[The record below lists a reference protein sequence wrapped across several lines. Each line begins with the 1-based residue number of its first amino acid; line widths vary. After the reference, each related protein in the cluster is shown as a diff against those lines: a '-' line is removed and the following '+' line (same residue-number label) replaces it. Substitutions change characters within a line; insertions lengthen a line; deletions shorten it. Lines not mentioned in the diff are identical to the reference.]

1 MALPKL
7 TEEQRRSALQKAT
20 ETRQRRAQLR
30 RQLKSG
36 EVRPAQLL
44 RNTDDPIV
52 TRMKV
57 SSLLESLPGLGKV
70 RSKKIMEELGIDA
83 SRRIGG
89 LGSRQ
94 RDALVSRLT

>member
-1 MALPKL
+1 MALPRL
-7 TEEQRRSALQKAT
+7 TEEQRKSALQKAT

-30 RQLKSG
+30 KQLKAG
-36 EVRPAQLL
+36 EVKAGQVL
-44 RNTDDPIV
+44 RKSEDPIV
-52 TRMKV
+52 GRMKV

-94 RDALVSRLT
+94 RDALSAKLS